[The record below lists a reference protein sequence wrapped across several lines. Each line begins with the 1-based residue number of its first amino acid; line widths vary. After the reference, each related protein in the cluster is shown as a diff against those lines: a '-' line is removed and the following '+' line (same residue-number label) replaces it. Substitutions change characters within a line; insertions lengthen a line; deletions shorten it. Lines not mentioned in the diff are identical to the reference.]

1 MASDALEADLNAALL
16 KLEVVEGQL
25 KALYEALDHYE
36 ATGELILPPRRL
48 WP

>member
-16 KLEVVEGQL
+16 KLEVGEGQL